1 MSTLW
6 GVDYSRLS
14 TDLGYLA
21 VPVGRVNFL
30 TDSLRLFY
38 GYTHRTPDSSRPES
52 TGPQCYVV
60 QPPAVLQPPKL
71 LQDFQHT
78 DSARGHIVCG
88 TENIGSR
95 LHFDA

>member
-1 MSTLW
+1 MFTHY

-38 GYTHRTPDSSRPES
+38 GYTHRTPDSSRLEG
-52 TGPQCYVV
+52 TRPQCYVV
-60 QPPAVLQPPKL
+60 QSSTVLQPPKL
-71 LQDFQHT
+71 LQDFQYSNSTH
-78 DSARGHIVCG
+78 RNIVCG
-88 TENIGSR
+88 TESVGGG